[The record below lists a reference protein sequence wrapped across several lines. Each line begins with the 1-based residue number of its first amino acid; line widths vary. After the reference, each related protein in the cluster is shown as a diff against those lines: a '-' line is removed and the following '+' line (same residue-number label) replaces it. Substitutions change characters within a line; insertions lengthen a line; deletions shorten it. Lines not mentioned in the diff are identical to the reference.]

1 MDKKMTVYK
10 RNRKETSTQYVV
22 VAQNLQ
28 VAVIKYMMNEKYV
41 PKKWRYMLAHGA
53 MRISSDILDNVI
65 GSYRTFPNT
74 EERLLERKRYLDKA
88 VVGCY
93 QLQSR
98 LLCMVRTIDTVNAEN
113 LGNITSL
120 LLDEIELLSK
130 TLKNSHIVGQ
140 QEV

>member
-1 MDKKMTVYK
+1 MTVYK

-28 VAVIKYMMNEKYV
+28 VAIIKYMMNEKYV

-74 EERLLERKRYLDKA
+74 EERLLERKRYLDRA

>member
-1 MDKKMTVYK
+1 MTVYK

-74 EERLLERKRYLDKA
+74 EERLLERKRYLDRA

-130 TLKNSHIVGQ
+130 TLKNSHVVGQ

>member
-1 MDKKMTVYK
+1 MTVYK

-22 VAQNLQ
+22 VTQNLQ
-28 VAVIKYMMNEKYV
+28 VAIIKYMMNEKYV

-74 EERLLERKRYLDKA
+74 EERLLERKRYLDRA

-130 TLKNSHIVGQ
+130 ALKNSHIVGQ

>member
-1 MDKKMTVYK
+1 MTVYK

-22 VAQNLQ
+22 TAQNLQ

-74 EERLLERKRYLDKA
+74 EERLLERKRYLDRA

>member
-1 MDKKMTVYK
+1 MTVYK

-28 VAVIKYMMNEKYV
+28 VAIIKYMMNEKYA

-74 EERLLERKRYLDKA
+74 EERLLERKRYLDRA

-130 TLKNSHIVGQ
+130 ALKNSHIVGQ

>member
-1 MDKKMTVYK
+1 MTVYK

-74 EERLLERKRYLDKA
+74 EERLLERKRYLDRA